1 MLSARNAPLNN
12 SRTTRMKSLAV
23 LFASTVLA
31 VGAHAATV
39 SFNFSNALGPMEI
52 AQSGNLGLFDTSLGT
67 LTGASLR
74 FTGGISGDIQL
85 TYSNMA
91 TGPANLKG
99 TTTSD
104 IGINSS
110 LSVIDAL
117 YNGVADI
124 SLSYTTGFQ
133 ALNPGGVYNSPTLTD
148 TGFQLNALGPLAAL
162 QAAGGGV
169 FSMSCDS
176 ISGFGTQGGGGFSGG
191 SQNTFGQC
199 GAEIVYTFD
208 AAPPPPPAVPEP
220 GSLALVGLALAGL
233 AFTARR
239 RAAK

>member
-1 MLSARNAPLNN
+1 
-12 SRTTRMKSLAV
+12 MKSLAV
-23 LFASTVLA
+23 LFAGTVLA
-31 VGAHAATV
+31 VGANAAIV
-39 SFNFSNALGPMEI
+39 SFYFSNALGPMEI

-74 FTGGISGDIQL
+74 FNGGISGDIQL
-85 TYSNMA
+85 TYSNLA
-91 TGPANLKG
+91 AGPASVKG
-99 TTTSD
+99 TTSSD

-110 LSVIDAL
+110 LAVIDAL
-117 YNGVADI
+117 FNGIADI

-133 ALNPGGVYNSPTLTD
+133 SMNPGNVYNSPTLTD
-148 TGFQLNALGPLAAL
+148 SDFTLNVGPLAAL

-176 ISGFGTQGGGGFSGG
+176 ISGFTLTGGGGFSGG

-199 GAEIVYTFD
+199 GAEIIYTFD
-208 AAPPPPPAVPEP
+208 AAVTQVPEP

-233 AFTARR
+233 GFTARR
-239 RAAK
+239 RTAK